1 MPKGEANKLSKEEIL
16 QIQQMAAGGMTTG
29 KIMEM
34 TGRAR
39 STVIRA
45 VKGKL
50 TPGSS
55 DIRYAPHCECCNYR
69 ISCEKPRR
77 GLMVQGCRKQ
87 VIDPK
92 NCRKRRD

>member
-1 MPKGEANKLSKEEIL
+1 MPKGEANKLSKEKIQ
-16 QIQQMAAGGMTTG
+16 QIQQMAAEGMTTG

-45 VKGKL
+45 IKGKL

-55 DIRYAPHCECCNYR
+55 DIRYAPHCECYNYR

-77 GLMVQGCRKQ
+77 GLMVQSCRKQ
-87 VIDPK
+87 VTDPK
-92 NCRKRRD
+92 NCRKWSD

>member
-16 QIQQMAAGGMTTG
+16 QRAAGGMKTG

-50 TPGSS
+50 TPG
-55 DIRYAPHCECCNYR
+55 AA
-69 ISCEKPRR
+69 ISGMRLTVSAATIGSLAKNR
-77 GLMVQGCRKQ
+77 GGG
-87 VIDPK
+87 
-92 NCRKRRD
+92 

>member
-69 ISCEKPRR
+69 ISCEKTRR

-87 VIDPK
+87 VANPK
-92 NCRKRRD
+92 NCRKWRD

>member
-16 QIQQMAAGGMTTG
+16 QIQKMATGGMTTG

-69 ISCEKPRR
+69 ISCEKTRR

-87 VIDPK
+87 VTDPK
-92 NCRKRRD
+92 NCRKWRE